1 MQPTWGPFLRRA
13 GYVRP
18 IPMAPERT
26 PKGRGIVMNR
36 TDGWTSGW
44 DDLGPARRRAVI
56 GRDIDDEDLVWDLGG
71 RLSLPSDFVAPP
83 VRLAPVAELTA
94 AARSAPAMTRMAR
107 FVEWVGKGRSLDDD
121 GDLSTAQMTEL
132 VGVLGVD
139 VPHPSDDPELERL
152 TIEASVGL
160 VREWAELA
168 DVVDT
173 RGTRLVPIRAS
184 CQIDADPLTA
194 WHAVFEARLEIGVVD
209 VDGNGP
215 PWGQAVDDAMA
226 DLVVLAHLRDDPVSV
241 ADLAETLWAQE
252 SDDLLDGAADDSDIA
267 EGLRRAIA
275 DDVERLVD
283 ALVELGVVTVDDGA
297 LAITPLGAWAA
308 VQLMRDDGYNAP
320 VIGERAAW
328 DATRLLDACGEM
340 DPEVAAA
347 ELSAW
352 LAARS
357 ASDAVAQLADAARAG
372 EVAGRSMFYFA
383 LDQLGPEA
391 AGDVRTL
398 QDDPVL
404 RPYATAW
411 LIERDLEEPQALT
424 ATDVP
429 AMMVDQLAVALA
441 AGGAAALIDM
451 LSDLGP
457 ASEQVRLVEAIWRVE
472 GPAVGD
478 VLEVIG
484 RHHDAKT
491 VAKAARRARFKRR
504 SAGLW

>member
-1 MQPTWGPFLRRA
+1 
-13 GYVRP
+13 
-18 IPMAPERT
+18 
-26 PKGRGIVMNR
+26 
-36 TDGWTSGW
+36 
-44 DDLGPARRRAVI
+44 
-56 GRDIDDEDLVWDLGG
+56 
-71 RLSLPSDFVAPP
+71 
-83 VRLAPVAELTA
+83 
-94 AARSAPAMTRMAR
+94 
-107 FVEWVGKGRSLDDD
+107 
-121 GDLSTAQMTEL
+121 
-132 VGVLGVD
+132 
-139 VPHPSDDPELERL
+139 
-152 TIEASVGL
+152 
-160 VREWAELA
+160 
-168 DVVDT
+168 
-173 RGTRLVPIRAS
+173 
-184 CQIDADPLTA
+184 
-194 WHAVFEARLEIGVVD
+194 
-209 VDGNGP
+209 
-215 PWGQAVDDAMA
+215 VDDAMA
-226 DLVVLAHLRDDPVSV
+226 DLVVLTHLRDDPVSV

-429 AMMVDQLAVALA
+429 ALMVDQLAVALA

-491 VAKAARRARFKRR
+491 VAKAARRARFKRT